1 MRRYMLDASVRR
13 ADDGRLL
20 SGGVPSR
27 LVRLTA
33 TGSAVLDDA
42 LAGRPVAD
50 GAPRR
55 LVQRLDD
62 QGLIHPC
69 GAGERSLDVTTVI
82 PVCNAPAGLPALIRA
97 LRERGGVI
105 VVDDGSTDDA
115 VEVARA
121 AGATVL
127 SNAGPP
133 GPSAA
138 RNTGI
143 AAARTELVALVDAD
157 VVLQPG
163 WHDALLGL
171 FDDPSVAV
179 AAPVVESL
187 PGRSAVAR
195 YEAVYSPLELGGR
208 AAVVGPWRRL
218 AYVPSAALVARRS
231 ALDAVGGFDPA
242 LLIGEDIDLVWRL
255 VERGWKVRYTPDARV
270 LHEPRGSV
278 RALALQRFI
287 YGRSAVVLE
296 GRHPGSA
303 SPLRVTAPTV
313 GIWAAALLAGPAGA
327 AVALAASVAAEASD
341 QPEWESRRALARILV
356 LGHLRSARHL
366 ARVAT
371 REWLPLTAGAF
382 VLSPRWRRWGAIA
395 FAIDLVASRNHLGQA
410 RDVPVQVAVRVVD
423 HVAYAAGLWRGMVEA
438 RSFGA
443 AVVRVGGRA
452 GPSG

>member
-1 MRRYMLDASVRR
+1 MR
-13 ADDGRLL
+13 
-20 SGGVPSR
+20 
-27 LVRLTA
+27 
-33 TGSAVLDDA
+33 
-42 LAGRPVAD
+42 
-50 GAPRR
+50 
-55 LVQRLDD
+55 
-62 QGLIHPC
+62 
-69 GAGERSLDVTTVI
+69 
-82 PVCNAPAGLPALIRA
+82 NAPAGLPALIRA
-97 LRERGGVI
+97 LGSRGDVI

-115 VEVARA
+115 AEVARA

-127 SNAGPP
+127 PNAGPP

-157 VVLQPG
+157 VVVAPG

-171 FDDPSVAV
+171 FDDASVAI

-187 PGRSAVAR
+187 PGSSAVAR

-255 VERGWKVRYTPDARV
+255 VERRWKVRYSPEARV
-270 LHEPRGSV
+270 RHEPRRSV
-278 RALALQRFI
+278 RALARQRFI

-303 SPLRVTAPTV
+303 SPLRVPAPTV
-313 GIWAAALLAGPAGA
+313 GVWAAALSAGAPGA
-327 AVALAASVAAEASD
+327 AVALVAAVAAGAAE
-341 QPEWESRRALARILV
+341 QPEPESRRALARILV
-356 LGHLRSARHL
+356 FGHLRATRHL
-366 ARVAT
+366 ARVGT

-382 VLSPRWRRWGAIA
+382 LLSRRFRRWGAVA
-395 FAIDLVASRNHLGQA
+395 FAVDLVASRNHLGRL

-423 HVAYAAGLWRGMVEA
+423 QVAYAAGLWRGMVEA

-443 AVVRVGGRA
+443 AVMRVGRRGA
-452 GPSG
+452 SG